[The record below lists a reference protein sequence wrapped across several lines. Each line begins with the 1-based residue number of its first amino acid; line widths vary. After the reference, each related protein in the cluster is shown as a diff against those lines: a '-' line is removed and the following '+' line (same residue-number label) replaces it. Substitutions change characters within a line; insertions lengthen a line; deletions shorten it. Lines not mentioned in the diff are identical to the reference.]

1 MSRPGFFGVKV
12 FVVLFVVF
20 CALGTTTPARAQDEE
35 KPVRPPTV
43 NAQAWMVADADSGRA
58 LAGAEPDKRLPIA
71 STTKIMVA
79 LVALDEGADLDEEV
93 TVSENAASYAGFEY
107 SNIGLF
113 RGDEVSVEELMLA
126 SLVPSATDAV
136 YALSEHLGGGSVKTF
151 VGKMNDKADEMGLEN
166 THFENPAG
174 LDSKEHYS
182 SARDLTEIAAAA
194 MEYPEFRKMVSTVD
208 ASITTQDRKI
218 EFSNTN
224 FLLNTYSAATGV
236 KTGTTPEGGASL
248 VSSAESGDESYIAV
262 VLDAASEDERFAG
275 SRRVLEYAFENYE
288 RKILVPKDKIY
299 DEIDV
304 PFRRKESIEVSS
316 EKDVEALVGP
326 GIQVERRVTKDKA
339 PDAVRAG
346 DEIGEVEVL
355 VNGRNVGSTPLVAEK
370 GYKEASFFQKSW
382 YRVRGLF
389 D

>member
-1 MSRPGFFGVKV
+1 VSRPGFVLMKAFVALVGLFWIFGAGGP
-12 FVVLFVVF
+12 VL
-20 CALGTTTPARAQDEE
+20 AQEE
-35 KPVRPPTV
+35 KFVPPPEV
-43 NAQAWMVADADSGRA
+43 DAEAWVVSDADSGRV
-58 LAGAEPDKRLPIA
+58 LAGTEPDKRLPIA

-79 LVALDEGADLDEEV
+79 LVALDEGVDFDEEV

-113 RGDEVSVEELMLA
+113 TGDEVSVEELMLA

-136 YALSEHLGGGSVKTF
+136 YALSEHLGDGSVKTF
-151 VGKMNDKADEMGLEN
+151 VGKMNDKAGEMGLEN

-182 SARDLTEIAAAA
+182 SARDLTEITAAA

-208 ASITTQDRKI
+208 ASITTKDRRI

-262 VLDAASEDERFAG
+262 VLGAVSEEERFAG
-275 SRRVLEYAFENYE
+275 SRRGLEYAFENYE
-288 RKILVPKDKIY
+288 RKILVPKDKVY

-304 PFRRKESIEVSS
+304 PFRREESIEVSS
-316 EKDVEALVGP
+316 EKNVEVLVGP
-326 GIQVERRVTKDKA
+326 GVQVERQITTKKA
-339 PDAVRAG
+339 PAAVMKG

-355 VNGRNVGSTPLVAEK
+355 VDGRNVGNTPLVAEK
-370 GYKEASFFQKSW
+370 GYEEASFFQKSW
-382 YRVRGLF
+382 HRISGLWK
-389 D
+389 